1 MGRGDLQARGR
12 VLIAGVVLAGLLA
25 GCAGTRV
32 VKPPQRA
39 GAPHVGA
46 ASAPSGPPSPTPGPQ
61 GPSIPIGQ
69 LHAVTF
75 VRPSSGWA
83 LGTATSGTVVARSV
97 DGGRSWHAWGA
108 PLPGVSDGFEASLV
122 VMLAGN
128 GVGSN
133 VADAVV
139 SVVGSSTL
147 FVSTDR
153 MGSWSQVHFPAPVLA
168 VAADPG
174 PSWPGGTSA
183 LAPGVDSQPL
193 WVLIGPLPTTESPA
207 QARGL
212 APPGSLLEVLL
223 YPASSAWKAYGTLR
237 GPRWTGHSAVG
248 TAGFVR
254 TGTSSGFA
262 VVDGTAADASA
273 PAGYEQVA
281 LVEETTDY
289 GASWRPLAIPCTSE
303 TNFSIMLSAVSLD
316 ELWLGCGGEPGAGNE
331 VKTVYRSSDA
341 GVRWHEVW
349 NGRLGTTPPSAR
361 GEMTPG
367 YLNEVVALSAQDAY
381 IGLGRGALLQTTD
394 AGWSWE
400 TAIPHIGGSGGVEEL
415 DMLDAS
421 QGWALIGGRLWATT
435 NGEHW
440 QQIAQS

>member
-1 MGRGDLQARGR
+1 MRRGDLRARGR
-12 VLIAGVVLAGLLA
+12 ALVAGVVLAGLLA
-25 GCAGTRV
+25 GCAGARV
-32 VKPPQRA
+32 AKPPHGAAAPRA
-39 GAPHVGA
+39 PA
-46 ASAPSGPPSPTPGPQ
+46 ASASSAPPSPAPDLQ
-61 GPSIPIGQ
+61 GAAIPIGQ

-75 VRPSSGWA
+75 VRPSSSWA
-83 LGTATSGTVVARSV
+83 LGTARSGTVVARSV
-97 DGGRSWHAWGA
+97 DGGRTWHAWGA
-108 PLPGVSDGFEASLV
+108 PLPELRDGFEASLV
-122 VMLAGN
+122 VMLAGD

-174 PSWPGGTSA
+174 PSWPGGTPV

-193 WVLIGPLPTTESPA
+193 WVLVGPLPTTESPA
-207 QARGL
+207 QAAGL
-212 APPGSLLEVLL
+212 GPPGSLLEALL
-223 YPASSAWKAYGTLR
+223 YPASSAWKAYGTLL
-237 GPRWTGHSAVG
+237 GPRWTGHSAVA
-248 TAGFVR
+248 TASFVR
-254 TGTSSGFA
+254 TSASSGFV
-262 VVDGTAADASA
+262 VVDGTAADASV

-281 LVEETTDY
+281 LIEKTTNY
-289 GASWRPLAIPCTSE
+289 GASWRPLAHPCTSE
-303 TNFSIMLSAVSLD
+303 TNFSIVLSAVSLD

-331 VKTVYRSSDA
+331 VKAVYRSSDA
-341 GVRWHEVW
+341 GVRWHQVW
-349 NGRLGTTPPSAR
+349 NGRLGTTPPSAL
-361 GEMTPG
+361 GITPG

-381 IGLGRGALLQTTD
+381 IGLGRGPLLQTTD
-394 AGWSWE
+394 AGRSWE
-400 TAIPHIGGSGGVEEL
+400 TAIPHIGGSGGIEQL

-421 QGWALIGGRLWATT
+421 QGWALIGGGRLWATT